1 MHQWQLKGNDKH
13 DLTDC
18 GRVVMFY
25 ASVTIV
31 CPYIRSWSYG
41 SWIYYYLCNQ
51 CLSPLTLRVRILLWW
66 GVHIYNIMWKSLS
79 VTCGRSVV
87 SPGTSVSSTN
97 KTDHHDKNEILLKV
111 ALSTITLNPNPV
123 KHNDFRTI
131 ILRTMDV
138 YLLILLKHIIYNA
151 D

>member
-1 MHQWQLKGNDKH
+1 MHQWHLKTNDKH

-31 CPYIRSWSYG
+31 CSYMRSWSYG
-41 SWIYYYLCNQ
+41 SWFYYYLCNQ

-66 GVHIYNIMWKSLS
+66 GVHIYNIMWKGLS
-79 VTCGRSVV
+79 VTCGRSMV
-87 SPGTSVSSTN
+87 SPGTPVSSTD
-97 KTDHHDKNEILLKV
+97 KTDHHDKNDILPESGIKHHNPKPRT
-111 ALSTITLNPNPV
+111 LSN
-123 KHNDFRTI
+123 
-131 ILRTMDV
+131 ILRTMDI